1 MECGSLTAAF
11 HVGCVRLLLT
21 IDGDCL
27 LMSDKEPPTYLSL
40 SAASQLLGVH
50 SSTLRRWAD
59 EGAVP
64 VYITPG
70 GHRRFARADILAL
83 AARRPLPAQ
92 SLSSVLVSRA
102 LAQTRSDLAK
112 PSTAPAWMMA
122 MSEQERQAWRRVGQQ
137 LMGVVLRYVSAH
149 DEHSPLLDEARTIG
163 KSYARLARAAGLP
176 LTDAIAAA
184 LFFRDSLVEAAM
196 DLPEEAHVRPAES
209 ARLLRRI
216 SRVANEVQLAVVAG
230 YETEE

>member
-1 MECGSLTAAF
+1 
-11 HVGCVRLLLT
+11 
-21 IDGDCL
+21 
-27 LMSDKEPPTYLSL
+27 MSDKELPNYLSL
-40 SAASQLLGVH
+40 SAASRLLGVH
-50 SSTLRRWAD
+50 TSTLRRWAD
-59 EGAVP
+59 EGAIP

-92 SLSSVLVSRA
+92 SISNVLATRA
-102 LAQTRSDLAK
+102 LAQTRSELTNPA
-112 PSTAPAWMMA
+112 AVPAWVLHL
-122 MSEQERQAWRRVGQQ
+122 SEQDRQAWRRVGQQ

-149 DEHSPLLDEARTIG
+149 DEHSPLLEEARAIG
-163 KSYARLARAAGLP
+163 QSYARLARTAGLP
-176 LTDAIAAA
+176 LTDAVAAA

-196 DLPEEAHVRPAES
+196 DLPEEAYVRPAES

-230 YETEE
+230 YEAEE

>member
-1 MECGSLTAAF
+1 
-11 HVGCVRLLLT
+11 
-21 IDGDCL
+21 
-27 LMSDKEPPTYLSL
+27 MSKPHAVQTGATYRSVTFLADNDYNRMREKDPPAYLSL

-59 EGAVP
+59 EGAIP

-83 AARRPLPAQ
+83 AARRPMPAQ
-92 SLSSVLVSRA
+92 SISSVLASKA
-102 LAQTRSDLAK
+102 LAQTRSDLTN
-112 PSTAPAWMMA
+112 PTATPAWMQK
-122 MSEQERQAWRRVGQQ
+122 MSDNERLAWRRVGQQ
-137 LMGVVLRYVSAH
+137 LMGVVLRYVSSH
-149 DEHSPLLDEARTIG
+149 DEHSPLLDEARAIG
-163 KSYARLARAAGLP
+163 RSYAQLARASGLP
-176 LTDAIAAA
+176 LSDAIAAA

-230 YETEE
+230 YEAEE

>member
-1 MECGSLTAAF
+1 
-11 HVGCVRLLLT
+11 
-21 IDGDCL
+21 
-27 LMSDKEPPTYLSL
+27 MSDKEPPTYLSL

>member
-1 MECGSLTAAF
+1 
-11 HVGCVRLLLT
+11 
-21 IDGDCL
+21 
-27 LMSDKEPPTYLSL
+27 MSDKETATYLSL
-40 SAASQLLGVH
+40 SAASKLLGVH
-50 SSTLRRWAD
+50 ASTLRRWAD

-83 AARRPLPAQ
+83 ASRRPLPSQ
-92 SLSSVLVSRA
+92 SISSVLASKA
-102 LAQTRSDLAK
+102 LAQTRNELAH
-112 PSTAPAWMMA
+112 SSSAPAWMHA
-122 MSEQERQAWRRVGQQ
+122 MSEQERGAWRRIGQQ
-137 LMGVVLRYVSAH
+137 LMGVVLRYVSTH
-149 DEHSPLLDEARTIG
+149 DEQSPLLDEARAIG
-163 KSYARLARAAGLP
+163 HSYARLARAAGLP

-216 SRVANEVQLAVVAG
+216 SRVANEVQLAVVSG
-230 YETEE
+230 YETTEE

>member
-1 MECGSLTAAF
+1 
-11 HVGCVRLLLT
+11 
-21 IDGDCL
+21 
-27 LMSDKEPPTYLSL
+27 MSDKETATYLSL
-40 SAASQLLGVH
+40 SAASKLLGVH
-50 SSTLRRWAD
+50 ASTLRRWAD

-83 AARRPLPAQ
+83 ASRRPLPSQ
-92 SLSSVLVSRA
+92 SISSVLASKA
-102 LAQTRSDLAK
+102 LAQTRNELAH
-112 PSTAPAWMMA
+112 SSSAPAWMHA
-122 MSEQERQAWRRVGQQ
+122 MNEQERLAWRRVGQQ

-149 DEHSPLLDEARTIG
+149 DEQSPLLDEARAIG
-163 KSYARLARAAGLP
+163 HSYARLARAAGLP

-216 SRVANEVQLAVVAG
+216 SRVANEVQLAVVSG
-230 YETEE
+230 YETTEE

>member
-1 MECGSLTAAF
+1 MNEEELPA
-11 HVGCVRLLLT
+11 
-21 IDGDCL
+21 
-27 LMSDKEPPTYLSL
+27 YLSL
-40 SAASQLLGVH
+40 SAASRLLGVH
-50 SSTLRRWAD
+50 ASTLRRWAD

-92 SLSSVLVSRA
+92 SLSSVLVTKA

-112 PSTAPAWMMA
+112 PTSVPTWMA
-122 MSEQERQAWRRVGQQ
+122 TMSEADRQAWRRVGQQ
-137 LMGVVLRYVSAH
+137 LMGVVLRYISAH
-149 DEHSPLLDEARTIG
+149 DEHSPLLEEARAIG
-163 KSYARLARAAGLP
+163 RSYARLAREAGLS

-196 DLPEEAHVRPAES
+196 DLPDEANIRPAES

-230 YETEE
+230 YEMEG

>member
-1 MECGSLTAAF
+1 MNEEEL
-11 HVGCVRLLLT
+11 
-21 IDGDCL
+21 
-27 LMSDKEPPTYLSL
+27 PTYLSL
-40 SAASQLLGVH
+40 SAASRLLGVH
-50 SSTLRRWAD
+50 ASTLRRWAD

-92 SLSSVLVSRA
+92 SISSVLVTKA

-112 PSTAPAWMMA
+112 PTSVPAWMTT
-122 MSEQERQAWRRVGQQ
+122 MSEADRQAWRRVGQQ
-137 LMGVVLRYVSAH
+137 LMGVVLRYISAH
-149 DEHSPLLDEARTIG
+149 DEHSPLLEEARAIG
-163 KSYARLARAAGLP
+163 RSYARLAREAGLS

-196 DLPEEAHVRPAES
+196 DLPDEANIRPAES

-230 YETEE
+230 YEMEG